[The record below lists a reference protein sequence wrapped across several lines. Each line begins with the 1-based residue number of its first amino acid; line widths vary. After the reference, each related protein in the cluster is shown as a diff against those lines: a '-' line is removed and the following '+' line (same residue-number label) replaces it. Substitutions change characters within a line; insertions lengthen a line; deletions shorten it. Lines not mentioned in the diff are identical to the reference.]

1 MSSQD
6 EVDCFIEL
14 TCTEITKKDVLLVQR
29 GPPKP
34 WFIFNPNSLTRIRW
48 CVGLK
53 PLRAA

>member
-1 MSSQD
+1 
-6 EVDCFIEL
+6 VDCFIEL

-48 CVGLK
+48 CVGLD
-53 PLRAA
+53 